1 MTIAWEDISST
12 VRWRMGRRSEFVKRM
27 AYVQRMYNADW
38 VLPIPGTES
47 SVEDPV
53 GPALVAAAVDELAL
67 RASSVPPDFLCPA
80 LDPTKAAGKR
90 SLDFAN
96 RRRKAIEHSWREA
109 EMIVT
114 LGKSFRH
121 LLGYASFG
129 FAVKPDMLTGE
140 PKISIIDPLST
151 YPEEK
156 PDTDF
161 TQPVN
166 CADVYQVTGRQI
178 ARMYPEHAHRF
189 DGVYRS
195 EALWNVVEWVDSDEI
210 VTGVLSLVP
219 NQNAWQYIRDAQN
232 STIELSRRP
241 NRAGMCTTI
250 VLGAVS
256 LDKAYARL
264 ANFTNQVELMA
275 KLTSLALSAT
285 EKSIFPDM
293 FILGRQNETPLLLS
307 GNWKDG
313 RTGEINLV
321 TGASEVSQLRS
332 TPDPTGMQM
341 VDRMERNFRV
351 SSGLAPALTG
361 ETYGALRTGRGID
374 AMMGTAVDPRIGEM
388 QRLMGVAIQHVNSAV
403 LATYKGYFGSKK
415 FTLFS
420 MGRTEQSLT
429 EFTPNEHVETTAN
442 RVRYSMAGADLDA
455 MTIRVGQLSGS
466 GLISRQSAREL
477 HPLIDDAQ
485 EEKVR
490 IMAEEAEGALM
501 SSLLARAQ
509 DPAGGLPPGDL
520 ARIVLLVRN
529 GETLAAA
536 VEKVQREAQERQ
548 AQMAPQPTPEQVAA
562 PETMPGIANPG
573 EGAQMA
579 APPEAQS
586 QQVVD
591 GLTRLKVLAQAA
603 RVPYGGSAGPLA

>member
-1 MTIAWEDISST
+1 MTYAWEDIAST
-12 VRWRMGRRSEFVKRM
+12 VRWRMGRRSNFIKRM

-80 LDPTKAAGKR
+80 LDPTKATGKR
-90 SLDFAN
+90 SLDFATK
-96 RRRKAIEHSWREA
+96 RRKAIEHTWREA
-109 EMIVT
+109 EMVVT

-129 FAVKPDMLTGE
+129 FAVRPDFITGE
-140 PKISIIDPLST
+140 PRIKVIDPLSL

-156 PDTDF
+156 QDTDF
-161 TQPVN
+161 TQPSN
-166 CADVYQVTGRQI
+166 CADVYQVTGNQI
-178 ARMYPEHAHRF
+178 AKMYPEHAFRF
-189 DGVYRS
+189 EGVYRR
-195 EALWNVVEWVDSDEI
+195 EALWNVVEWIDADEI
-210 VTGVLSLVP
+210 ITGVLSLVP
-219 NQNAWQYIRDAQN
+219 NQNAWQYIRDSRN
-232 STIELSRRP
+232 SCIELSRQP

-321 TGASEVSQLRS
+321 SGAENVSQLRS

-388 QRLMGVAIQHVNSAV
+388 QRIMGVALQHVNAAV

-420 MGRTEQSLT
+420 LGRTEQALT

-466 GLISRQSAREL
+466 GLISKQSAREL
-477 HPLIDDAQ
+477 HPLVDDAQ

-501 SSLLARAQ
+501 QSILARAG
-509 DPAGGLPPGDL
+509 DPAGGLPPHDL
-520 ARIVLLVRN
+520 ARIVTLVRN
-529 GETLAAA
+529 GQTLAAA
-536 VEKVQREAQERQ
+536 VEQVQEEAQKRQ
-548 AQMAPQPTPEQVAA
+548 AQMAPPAPEGMVAP
-562 PETMPGIANPG
+562 PETMPGLANPG

-579 APPEAQS
+579 PPAPPGEGVLS
-586 QQVVD
+586 
-591 GLTRLKVLAQAA
+591 GLNRLRAIAQAA
-603 RVPYGGSAGPLA
+603 RTPYGAGTGPLG

>member
-1 MTIAWEDISST
+1 
-12 VRWRMGRRSEFVKRM
+12 MGRRSDFVKRM

-90 SLDFAN
+90 SIDFAN
-96 RRRKAIEHSWREA
+96 KRRKAIEHTWREA
-109 EMIVT
+109 EMVVS

-129 FAVKPDMLTGE
+129 FAVRPDMLTGE
-140 PKISIIDPLST
+140 PKISIVDPLSI

-156 PDTDF
+156 SDTDF
-161 TQPVN
+161 TQPQN
-166 CADVYQVTGRQI
+166 CAEVYQVTGRQI
-178 ARMYPEHAHRF
+178 SKMYPEHAYRF
-189 DGVYRS
+189 EGVYRQDG
-195 EALWNVVEWVDSDEI
+195 LWNVVEWIDDEEV
-210 VTGVLSLVP
+210 VTGVISLVP
-219 NQNAWQYIRDAQN
+219 NQNAYQYIRDQQN

-241 NRAGMCTTI
+241 NRAGVCTTV

-321 TGASEVSQLRS
+321 TGAESVSQLRS

-388 QRLMGVAIQHVNSAV
+388 QRIMGVALQHVNTAV

-420 MGRTEQSLT
+420 LGRTEQSLT

-477 HPLIDDAQ
+477 HPLVDDAQ

-490 IMAEEAEGALM
+490 IMAEEAEQALM
-501 SSLLARAQ
+501 QSILSRAQ
-509 DPAGGLPPGDL
+509 DPQGGLPPGDL
-520 ARIVLLVRN
+520 ARIVTLVRN
-529 GETLAAA
+529 GSTLADA
-536 VEKVQREAQERQ
+536 VEQVQREAQERQ
-548 AQMAPQPTPEQVAA
+548 AAMAPPA
-562 PETMPGIANPG
+562 PEGMIAPPEMMPGIANAG
-573 EGAQMA
+573 EGAQMGA
-579 APPEAQS
+579 APPAGPEG
-586 QQVVD
+586 VLT
-591 GLTRLKVLAQAA
+591 GLNRLRAVAQAA
-603 RVPYGGSAGPLA
+603 RTPYGSVGTGPLG